1 MNAYMY
7 LSMLGNQL
15 LSSIFA
21 DYISILS
28 KLRQNTADIQGIR
41 MDYHDKICK
50 EVGKEFQ
57 YGQCLCMQP
66 LSTQPYHTS

>member
-7 LSMLGNQL
+7 LAMLGNQL

-28 KLRQNTADIQGIR
+28 LKSATYR
-41 MDYHDKICK
+41 
-50 EVGKEFQ
+50 V
-57 YGQCLCMQP
+57 
-66 LSTQPYHTS
+66 

>member
-28 KLRQNTADIQGIR
+28 KLRQNTADIQWFI
-41 MDYHDKICK
+41 MDYHDKML
-50 EVGKEFQ
+50 F
-57 YGQCLCMQP
+57 L
-66 LSTQPYHTS
+66 

>member
-28 KLRQNTADIQGIR
+28 KLRQNTADIQWIV
-41 MDYHDKICK
+41 MNYKNK
-50 EVGKEFQ
+50 TLF
-57 YGQCLCMQP
+57 L
-66 LSTQPYHTS
+66 

>member
-21 DYISILS
+21 DYISILF

-41 MDYHDKICK
+41 MDYHDKIL
-50 EVGKEFQ
+50 F
-57 YGQCLCMQP
+57 L
-66 LSTQPYHTS
+66 

>member
-7 LSMLGNQL
+7 LAMLGNQL

-28 KLRQNTADIQGIR
+28 KLRQNAADIQGIR
-41 MDYHDKICK
+41 MDYHDKML
-50 EVGKEFQ
+50 F
-57 YGQCLCMQP
+57 L
-66 LSTQPYHTS
+66 